1 MYCREQSRPRN
12 VLWVLTLVLLSSCS
26 SDSTDSNSAE
36 TAFSIESRHD
46 SPGDCQ
52 PEPCSEH
59 APGLVATHK
68 FGDVYIYVPR
78 SFLQRPINETRESDR
93 LVFSVCWPDI
103 HRDLANCTPVL
114 ERIKLRIWP
123 GAPPGV
129 TPHLTHEERLAE
141 ITKAYDGPFTTEDS
155 RISEYRNRRDGVAVV
170 FSFRIG
176 ESKEDLLV
184 ADCQGRI
191 SCRVIVRK
199 HHGLRVL
206 YDFSINNISQ
216 WSQID
221 TEVKALVASFI
232 VEKNQ

>member
-1 MYCREQSRPRN
+1 MYCREQTRSQN
-12 VLWVLTLVLLSSCS
+12 ALWVLTLILLFSCS
-26 SDSTDSNSAE
+26 SDSNDLE
-36 TAFSIESRHD
+36 TAFSVSSRHD

-68 FGDVYIYVPR
+68 FGEVYVYVPR
-78 SFLQRPINETRESDR
+78 SFLQRPIDETRESDR

-114 ERIKLRIWP
+114 ERIKLRIQP
-123 GAPPGV
+123 GPLPGI
-129 TPHLTHEERLAE
+129 TPHLTREERLAE
-141 ITKAYDGPFTTEDS
+141 ITEIYDGPFTTDDS
-155 RISEYRNRRDGVAVV
+155 RISEYQNQQDDVAVV
-170 FSFRIG
+170 FSFRIS

-191 SCRVIVRK
+191 TCRVIVRE
-199 HHGLRVL
+199 HQGLRVL
-206 YDFSINNISQ
+206 YDFSIDNISE

-221 TEVKALVASFI
+221 TEVKSLVTSFI
-232 VEKNQ
+232 VEKNP